1 MGIMIQILSFI
12 KLELGKTN
20 DVINA
25 LKAMAVVKEI
35 YYISGEFD
43 LAVLMEGD
51 TEEELNDAYL
61 EGIDTIKGIALSNS
75 HLIIKH
81 WNVQAD
87 KEQ

>member
-1 MGIMIQILSFI
+1 MMIQILSFI

-43 LAVLMEGD
+43 LAVLMEGN
-51 TEEELNDAYL
+51 TQEEMNEAYL
-61 EGIDTIKGIALSNS
+61 EGIDTIRGIVLSNS

>member
-1 MGIMIQILSFI
+1 MMIQILSFI

-43 LAVLMEGD
+43 LAVLMEGN
-51 TEEELNDAYL
+51 TQEELNEAYL
-61 EGIDTIKGIALSNS
+61 EGIDTIRGIVLSNS